1 MYTTLNHRSPV
12 QWLVRKGVGVLPTA
26 GNEAVTSEWRA
37 ADILVWNTEVNEN
50 HSQLPTQEQRTKTL
64 GTCLSSMYTCVPSC
78 EIPAVQGRLSH
89 HSMPEGLHGHQISD
103 AWLCLLLHRSLFW
116 NLITNA
122 HPCWTTSFRISSAT
136 QGEDICSVVNPLWT
150 CPCWDAIFAQ
160 QPHTCGFVSISG
172 KVTLSAQGSHTR
184 THNGLAAQRKSEAAR
199 NWTSPYLTVVSL

>member
-26 GNEAVTSEWRA
+26 GNEAVTSEWRS
-37 ADILVWNTEVNEN
+37 ADILAWNTEVNEN

-136 QGEDICSVVNPLWT
+136 QGEDRWPLLHMQCGESPVNMPMLGCHLCS
-150 CPCWDAIFAQ
+150 AA
-160 QPHTCGFVSISG
+160 
-172 KVTLSAQGSHTR
+172 SHTW
-184 THNGLAAQRKSEAAR
+184 LCI
-199 NWTSPYLTVVSL
+199 YL